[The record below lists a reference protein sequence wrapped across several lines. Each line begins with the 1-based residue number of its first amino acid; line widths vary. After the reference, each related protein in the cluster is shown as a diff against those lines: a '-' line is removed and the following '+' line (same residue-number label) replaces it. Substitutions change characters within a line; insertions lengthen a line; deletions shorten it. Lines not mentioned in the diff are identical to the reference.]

1 MAQDSSVPVNAE
13 TVVLSTGA
21 RIRLPWRCTDVS
33 IMMASFPVPAKNVRG
48 LLPTDKIRP
57 AQMFPGTAVMTLL
70 GIEYRQPEDVEP
82 YNEFAV
88 LIHVAKPPVSWI
100 PFLPFGFPGLFK
112 SFGSYTHMMPVTTQ
126 ESVDFGVEIWG
137 YPKNVSEVEF
147 EDLGDTRR
155 CVLRSDDRLVLSLE
169 VRKLAEAKTR
179 PIVVNSYTVKDGQ
192 LLKTQAEIRG
202 AYGLTNFKGGA
213 SFTLGDHPVAEEL
226 RRLGIKQKAVSC
238 TYASRAQL
246 IHY

>member
-1 MAQDSSVPVNAE
+1 MA
-13 TVVLSTGA
+13 
-21 RIRLPWRCTDVS
+21 
-33 IMMASFPVPAKNVRG
+33 
-48 LLPTDKIRP
+48 
-57 AQMFPGTAVMTLL
+57 LL

-100 PFLPFGFPGLFK
+100 PLLPFSFPGLFK
-112 SFGSYTHMMPVTTQ
+112 SFGSYTYMMPVTTQ

-147 EDLGDTRR
+147 EDLGDTRQ
-155 CVLRSDDRLVLSLE
+155 CVLRSDDQLVLSLE
-169 VRKLAEAKTR
+169 VRKLAEGKTR

-192 LLKTQAEIRG
+192 LLKTRAEIRG

-213 SFTLGDHPVAEEL
+213 SFTLGDHPIAEEL
-226 RRLGIKQKAVSC
+226 RSLGIKHKAVSC